1 LFLEEKLITL
11 PPSSNKNEKPVK
23 TEQDFSRG
31 ENGEKLVIEP
41 TRNKVSDSK
50 TRRRTIKEVLIE
62 LDKELVADLLNQ
74 VKDCSP
80 KFFEKLVLDL
90 LLKMGYGNFRKNAGQ
105 VTGRSGDEGIDGTI
119 HQDALGLDTIYIQAK
134 RWAARVPIETV
145 RGFTGAL
152 EGQKGKKGILIT
164 TSDYP
169 ETAYAHVSG
178 ITNKIILIDGRKLV
192 ELMVEYKIGL
202 QVNTTFEIK
211 KIDTDYFKE

>member
-1 LFLEEKLITL
+1 
-11 PPSSNKNEKPVK
+11 
-23 TEQDFSRG
+23 
-31 ENGEKLVIEP
+31 
-41 TRNKVSDSK
+41 
-50 TRRRTIKEVLIE
+50 
-62 LDKELVADLLNQ
+62 
-74 VKDCSP
+74 
-80 KFFEKLVLDL
+80 
-90 LLKMGYGNFRKNAGQ
+90 
-105 VTGRSGDEGIDGTI
+105 
-119 HQDALGLDTIYIQAK
+119 
-134 RWAARVPIETV
+134 V